1 MTLDGNGFERAIVK
15 HCSPTL
21 VGIKPA
27 CLFNVPGDFAQH
39 GKQQSTGEQD
49 HSRQAPGTRGTSGQS
64 TDKQEPSRL
73 RNARLDALVARANRQ
88 LAGTSVHVRVL
99 ARRSCGALVLVYRP
113 QLLAR
118 ELSAPRAAATMFSW
132 GYETTGSGWLEA
144 AIAHL
149 GRKLEN
155 RQRCSA
161 NGGFPHEVG
170 LFLGYPYDDV
180 MAFIEHEGRDYLC
193 CGCWKVYSDQESAEA
208 CFARYKRCTKDC
220 EAMLGRGATLA
231 ELTSVTVAA

>member
-1 MTLDGNGFERAIVK
+1 MTLDGNGLEHAIVR
-15 HCSPTL
+15 HCSPAL

-27 CLFNVPGDFAQH
+27 CLFNVPGDFEPRERQEAAC
-39 GKQQSTGEQD
+39 EQRA
-49 HSRQAPGTRGTSGQS
+49 SQ
-64 TDKQEPSRL
+64 L

-99 ARRSCGALVLVYRP
+99 ARGSCGALVLVYRP

-144 AIAHL
+144 AISRL
-149 GRKLEN
+149 GRRLEN
-155 RQRCSA
+155 RQQCSA

-193 CGCWKVYSDQESAEA
+193 CGCWKVYFNQESAEA
-208 CFARYKRCTKDC
+208 CFARYKRCTRDC

-231 ELTSVTVAA
+231 ELAGMTVAA

>member
-15 HCSPTL
+15 HCSPAL

-27 CLFNVPGDFAQH
+27 CLFNVPDDFAPHEGQETAH
-39 GKQQSTGEQD
+39 EQRA
-49 HSRQAPGTRGTSGQS
+49 SQ
-64 TDKQEPSRL
+64 L

-118 ELSAPRAAATMFSW
+118 ELSAPHAAATMFSW
-132 GYETTGSGWLEA
+132 GYETTGPGWLEA
-144 AIAHL
+144 AITRL
-149 GRKLEN
+149 GRRLEN
-155 RQRCSA
+155 RHRCSA

-193 CGCWKVYSDQESAEA
+193 CGCWKVYSNQQSAET
-208 CFARYKRCTKDC
+208 CFARYKRCTRDC

-231 ELTSVTVAA
+231 ELAGMTVAA

>member
-15 HCSPTL
+15 HCSPAL

-27 CLFNVPGDFAQH
+27 CLFNVPGDFAPHEGQETAH
-39 GKQQSTGEQD
+39 EQRA
-49 HSRQAPGTRGTSGQS
+49 SQ
-64 TDKQEPSRL
+64 L

-118 ELSAPRAAATMFSW
+118 ELSAPHATATMFSW
-132 GYETTGSGWLEA
+132 GYETTGPGWLEA
-144 AIAHL
+144 AITRL
-149 GRKLEN
+149 GRRLEN
-155 RQRCSA
+155 RHRCSA

-180 MAFIEHEGRDYLC
+180 MAFIEYEGRDYLC
-193 CGCWKVYSDQESAEA
+193 CGCWKVYSNQQSAET
-208 CFARYKRCTKDC
+208 CFARYKRCTRDC

-231 ELTSVTVAA
+231 ELAGMTVAA

>member
-1 MTLDGNGFERAIVK
+1 MTLDGNGFERVIVR
-15 HCSPTL
+15 HCSPAL

-27 CLFNVPGDFAQH
+27 CLFNVPGDFARH
-39 GKQQSTGEQD
+39 GKQQPTG
-49 HSRQAPGTRGTSGQS
+49 GQS
-64 TDKQEPSRL
+64 PSQL
-73 RNARLDALVARANRQ
+73 RNARLDALVERANRQ

-113 QLLAR
+113 QLLAH

-132 GYETTGSGWLEA
+132 GYETRGSGWLEA
-144 AIAHL
+144 AITLL
-149 GRKLEN
+149 GRRLEN

-193 CGCWKVYSDQESAEA
+193 CGCWKVYSNQESAEA
-208 CFARYKRCTKDC
+208 CFARYKRCTRDC

-231 ELTSVTVAA
+231 ELAGMTVAA

>member
-15 HCSPTL
+15 HCSPAL

-27 CLFNVPGDFAQH
+27 CLFNVPGDFAPH
-39 GKQQSTGEQD
+39 GRQETGHEQRA
-49 HSRQAPGTRGTSGQS
+49 SQ
-64 TDKQEPSRL
+64 L
-73 RNARLDALVARANRQ
+73 RNARLDALIARANRQ

-118 ELSAPRAAATMFSW
+118 ELSAPHAAATMFSW
-132 GYETTGSGWLEA
+132 GYETTGPGWLEA
-144 AIAHL
+144 AITRL
-149 GRKLEN
+149 GRRLEN
-155 RQRCSA
+155 RHRCSA

-180 MAFIEHEGRDYLC
+180 MAFIEHEGHDYLC
-193 CGCWKVYSDQESAEA
+193 CGCWKVYSNQKSAEA
-208 CFARYKRCTKDC
+208 CFARYKRCTRDC
-220 EAMLGRGATLA
+220 EAMLGRGASLA
-231 ELTSVTVAA
+231 ELAGMTVAA

>member
-1 MTLDGNGFERAIVK
+1 MTLDGSGFERAIVK
-15 HCSPTL
+15 HCSPAL

-39 GKQQSTGEQD
+39 ERQPGDFAPHERQENAREQRA
-49 HSRQAPGTRGTSGQS
+49 SQ
-64 TDKQEPSRL
+64 L
-73 RNARLDALVARANRQ
+73 CNARLDALIARANRQ

-132 GYETTGSGWLEA
+132 GYETTGPGWLEA
-144 AIAHL
+144 AITRL

-155 RQRCSA
+155 RRRCSA

-193 CGCWKVYSDQESAEA
+193 CGCWKVYSNQESAEA
-208 CFARYKRCTKDC
+208 CFARYKRCTRVC
-220 EAMLGRGATLA
+220 EAMLYRGATLA
-231 ELTSVTVAA
+231 ELAGMTVAA

>member
-1 MTLDGNGFERAIVK
+1 MTLDGNGFERVIVR
-15 HCSPTL
+15 HCSPAL

-27 CLFNVPGDFAQH
+27 CLFNVPGDFARH
-39 GKQQSTGEQD
+39 GKQQPTG
-49 HSRQAPGTRGTSGQS
+49 GQS
-64 TDKQEPSRL
+64 PSQL

-113 QLLAR
+113 QLLAH

-132 GYETTGSGWLEA
+132 GYKTRGSGWLEA
-144 AIAHL
+144 AIALL
-149 GRKLEN
+149 GRRLEN

-180 MAFIEHEGRDYLC
+180 MAFIEHEVAITC
-193 CGCWKVYSDQESAEA
+193 
-208 CFARYKRCTKDC
+208 
-220 EAMLGRGATLA
+220 
-231 ELTSVTVAA
+231 VAAAGRSTPTRRAPRHVSRGTSAVREIARRCLAAGQRSRSWQA

>member
-15 HCSPTL
+15 HCSPAL

-27 CLFNVPGDFAQH
+27 CLFNVPGDFAPH
-39 GKQQSTGEQD
+39 E
-49 HSRQAPGTRGTSGQS
+49 RQETAH
-64 TDKQEPSRL
+64 EPRASQL

-155 RQRCSA
+155 HQRCSA

-193 CGCWKVYSDQESAEA
+193 CGCWKVYSNLESAKA
-208 CFARYKRCTKDC
+208 CFARYKRCTRDC

-231 ELTSVTVAA
+231 ELAGMTVAA

>member
-1 MTLDGNGFERAIVK
+1 MTLDRDGLEHAIVR

-27 CLFNVPGDFAQH
+27 CLFNVPGDF
-39 GKQQSTGEQD
+39 S
-49 HSRQAPGTRGTSGQS
+49 
-64 TDKQEPSRL
+64 PSPATRL
-73 RNARLDALVARANRQ
+73 RSARLDSIIERANGR

-118 ELSAPRAAATMFSW
+118 SLSASHVATALRTW
-132 GYETTGSGWLEA
+132 GYETSGPGWLEA
-144 AIAHL
+144 ALERL
-149 GRKLEN
+149 GVRLE
-155 RQRCSA
+155 QRSPRDSSRS
-161 NGGFPHEVG
+161 FPHEVG

-193 CGCWKVYSDQESAEA
+193 CGCWKVYSHKEQAEA
-208 CFARYKRCTKDC
+208 CFARYKRCTLAC
-220 EAMLGRGATLA
+220 EEMLGRGTTLR
-231 ELTSVTVAA
+231 ELAGLRGAA